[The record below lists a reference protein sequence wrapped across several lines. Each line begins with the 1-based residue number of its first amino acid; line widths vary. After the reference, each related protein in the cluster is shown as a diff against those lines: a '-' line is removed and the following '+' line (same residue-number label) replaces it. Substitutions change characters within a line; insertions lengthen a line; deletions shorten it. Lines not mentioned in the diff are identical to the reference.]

1 MKLLHQCVA
10 LGVIASLATSCS
22 QEAPWTGATGE
33 EGRISLKLQTDF
45 SVATSTRANDAESP
59 VKPDG
64 ERFKIKLENTDGS
77 YSKEWENLNKFNDEE
92 GFPKGNYTVTATYG
106 SEDEQGFSNPY
117 YVGTQDITV
126 TAGETTEH
134 SVTATLA
141 NAMVSVRYSESF
153 KNYFNE
159 YSAALE
165 AAGFTQAFSRDE
177 SRPCYIKP
185 GDVKVMFDITNIGG
199 QETTVSPA
207 TFTAQPRR
215 HYIVTANLKEVGE
228 QMALLVEFEENVV
241 AETTEIIL
249 SDELYTTPMPEIQAS
264 GFNFGETMETYESI
278 PLEAKPEFHVIAHG
292 GISEAKF
299 TVQTTNGKL
308 PAFNSEIDLAN
319 TDEAHRQL
327 IEQSKLNCYGFFRQP
342 EGEGSINQM
351 GVVDMKEFIENLDP
365 GDYTFSL
372 SVTDGMGRVCES
384 SIPYTLSA
392 KVNPVNFKIDQD
404 DSAPTKFMADNIA
417 VVVSTTNAA
426 AKDLLK
432 FNAEDADGNL
442 KNAEIIKV
450 EDLESSDPAYPY
462 SYRYVLKVDNIT
474 DTDCRV
480 EAIYPKKSDILVDV
494 VVTVPSYTVEV
505 DAFARRALIK
515 IIPEDPAD
523 LEILVNTA
531 RFYWEN
537 GQDVVQATQL
547 TRDPEQGIVTISG
560 LDPAKTYDAIGL
572 SYGSKITAHCTPVKF
587 TTEVETDV
595 PNGDFS
601 AANQKIE
608 IKDIQVGGQYKI
620 ALTSYTLKSSIDR
633 KLPDGWA
640 TINDLTCWTGSRNKN
655 TWFLVPSTY
664 ETEGKVRLQNV
675 GYHHDGTTPAATSG
689 IYYCETPPKDL
700 IKAAGELFLGTYTF
714 DGSEH
719 RKDGIPISSRPS
731 YLQFDYSYL
740 PEGDDKGLA
749 EIRLLDAS
757 GNVVAENR
765 LELTNTSQTVRDN
778 TKIYLNTYPF
788 LKDVASIEIIFKSS
802 ISNNP
807 PIHVPSGNELDEG
820 RTWTN
825 FTSSKPLDTN
835 GYHAVATGSVLE
847 IDNVHLGYE

>member
-1 MKLLHQCVA
+1 
-10 LGVIASLATSCS
+10 
-22 QEAPWTGATGE
+22 
-33 EGRISLKLQTDF
+33 
-45 SVATSTRANDAESP
+45 
-59 VKPDG
+59 
-64 ERFKIKLENTDGS
+64 
-77 YSKEWENLNKFNDEE
+77 
-92 GFPKGNYTVTATYG
+92 
-106 SEDEQGFSNPY
+106 
-117 YVGTQDITV
+117 
-126 TAGETTEH
+126 
-134 SVTATLA
+134 
-141 NAMVSVRYSESF
+141 
-153 KNYFNE
+153 
-159 YSAALE
+159 
-165 AAGFTQAFSRDE
+165 
-177 SRPCYIKP
+177 
-185 GDVKVMFDITNIGG
+185 
-199 QETTVSPA
+199 
-207 TFTAQPRR
+207 
-215 HYIVTANLKEVGE
+215 
-228 QMALLVEFEENVV
+228 
-241 AETTEIIL
+241 
-249 SDELYTTPMPEIQAS
+249 
-264 GFNFGETMETYESI
+264 
-278 PLEAKPEFHVIAHG
+278 
-292 GISEAKF
+292 
-299 TVQTTNGKL
+299 
-308 PAFNSEIDLAN
+308 
-319 TDEAHRQL
+319 
-327 IEQSKLNCYGFFRQP
+327 
-342 EGEGSINQM
+342 
-351 GVVDMKEFIENLDP
+351 
-365 GDYTFSL
+365 
-372 SVTDGMGRVCES
+372 
-384 SIPYTLSA
+384 
-392 KVNPVNFKIDQD
+392 
-404 DSAPTKFMADNIA
+404 MADNIA